1 MKAVTPFPHDLIAE
15 GETAA
20 LRTLRLDLTPVA
32 ASDAAALLHVFRDTE
47 VRRYLLDGEAVS
59 LRWVESEIQASERR
73 FETGSVGLWA
83 VRQRGHPSPIGF
95 VGFRAFFDPPELQLL
110 YGLLPAVWGRGLA
123 TEAAAA
129 ACEFA
134 FDRLGW
140 TAIRAATDTP
150 NMASRAVLGR
160 LGFALDRTTD
170 DGAHGTSFHVL
181 HKTDAT
187 IVQLARP
194 QEARQGAGKGAVT

>member
-1 MKAVTPFPHDLIAE
+1 MADTQWTRLL
-15 GETAA
+15 GE
-20 LRTLRLDLTPVA
+20 
-32 ASDAAALLHVFRDTE
+32 
-47 VRRYLLDGEAVS
+47 
-59 LRWVESEIQASERR
+59 
-73 FETGSVGLWA
+73 
-83 VRQRGHPSPIGF
+83 
-95 VGFRAFFDPPELQLL
+95 FFDPPELQLL

-140 TAIRAATDTP
+140 PAIRAATDTP
-150 NMASRAVLGR
+150 NIASRAVLGR
-160 LGFALDRTTD
+160 LGFSLDRTTD
-170 DGAHGTSFHVL
+170 DGAHGTSFYVL
-181 HKTDAT
+181 RRTDAM